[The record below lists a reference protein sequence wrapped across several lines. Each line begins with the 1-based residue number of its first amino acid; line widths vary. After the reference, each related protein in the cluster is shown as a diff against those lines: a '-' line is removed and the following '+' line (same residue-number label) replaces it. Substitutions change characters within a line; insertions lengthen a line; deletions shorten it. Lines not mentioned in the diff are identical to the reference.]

1 MLEDYKVADINLAD
15 WGRKTIEI
23 AENEMPGLIYL
34 RLYFNLF
41 LPLVLIVINNSII
54 SCLFVCPSVYLFPSF
69 FVHVCSFHFSFVTN
83 HFSKHLSV
91 TGQLTVYPRQFT
103 PRQFTQAVYPHN
115 SLPEQFTPRQ
125 FTGYLVL

>member
-54 SCLFVCPSVYLFPSF
+54 GPYA
-69 FVHVCSFHFSFVTN
+69 
-83 HFSKHLSV
+83 K
-91 TGQLTVYPRQFT
+91 
-103 PRQFTQAVYPHN
+103 
-115 SLPEQFTPRQ
+115 
-125 FTGYLVL
+125 